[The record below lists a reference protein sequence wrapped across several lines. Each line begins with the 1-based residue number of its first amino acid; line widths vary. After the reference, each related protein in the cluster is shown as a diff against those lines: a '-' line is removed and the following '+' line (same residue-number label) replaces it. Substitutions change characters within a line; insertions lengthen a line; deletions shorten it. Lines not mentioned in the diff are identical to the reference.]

1 MLSRTDIRRECHKV
15 TFLKGDDLNQR
26 GAVQNLHWTKEL
38 EDGFEVVSMEASV
51 SGSHGNLYDVKLKI
65 DEDYREVLESDCEC
79 PAFYSYSGLCKHC
92 VAVLLDYIEERK
104 EQRMRPRA
112 LSAVPAAPRP
122 RTSTYGFDGILNQYV
137 YRDKVNLMQPDIL
150 GRVRLE
156 PYFYLPAENMRVEFK
171 IGCTRMYVLKNI
183 GDFVNAVA
191 RNEQVFY
198 GKELEFYHHP
208 EAFTPESRPL
218 VRFLQYSLL
227 KGSSYMGNYLSTVYK
242 RDLNVTP
249 ELIDD
254 FLDVA
259 GAGPLMG
266 ETADGIAREWSFRE
280 GEPVRRLEISGD
292 SYGIS
297 VKLQRMQ
304 LVTGKRYGYFF
315 DEGTIWKTNRER
327 IEEIREFLIY
337 MDSFGKSGLYVAGT
351 ELPAFARDMLPVLQE
366 HFEVE
371 MRNFSP
377 EEYLPEE
384 ASFEIYLDA
393 PQRDLLTCELYAVY
407 GEEKY
412 NLFDSLDLTERRD
425 ARREMLMKGL
435 VGEFFNAYDPGK
447 RQMVLSSDEER
458 LFFFLQ
464 EGIPRL
470 QELCEVYI
478 SDAVRAMRVLPAPH
492 VSVGVSIAGDLL
504 ELTLQSEEMPMDQL
518 ISILSRYDRK
528 KKYYRLKNGSFVDL
542 GDEGIRTLAQLKQ
555 ELMIADSAM
564 EDGVVSLPRYRAMYL
579 DGSLKEDSGL
589 SLQKGKSFRALV
601 RNMKTVD
608 DNDFEVPPELDGIL
622 RGYQKQGFLWIKTL
636 KANGFGGILA
646 DDMGLGKTL
655 QVIAFLLSEW
665 KESGGNP
672 GRPWLIVCP
681 ASLVFNWKSEVERF
695 APVLPV
701 YAAAGGAGERKQ
713 LLEQAAREKKG
724 VIITSYEL
732 LRRDIDIYTGMDF
745 ACEVIDEA
753 QFIKNHSTQAARAVK
768 QVPAGFRLALT
779 GTPVENRL
787 SELWSIFDF
796 LMPGFLYS
804 YRKFRE
810 RYELPI
816 VKNQDPEALTA
827 LRRMTGPFVLRR
839 LKKDV
844 LRELPGKEERI
855 VYSAASGRQ
864 QKLYT
869 ASALKLKEA
878 LAGGAWSGNGKL
890 EVLSQLMRLRQ
901 ICCDPALCFE
911 DYTGESA
918 KLETCVSLIASASAA
933 GHKILLFS
941 QFASML
947 ERIRERLLQEGISS
961 HLLVGATPKEERSR
975 MVQAF
980 ASDEVPVF
988 LISLKAGGTG
998 LNLTAADIV
1007 IHYDPW
1013 WNVAAQNQATDRAY
1027 RIGQEKP
1034 VTVYKLILKDTIE
1047 ENLLKLQNAKL
1058 ALAAQVVS
1066 EGMVSLGDLSQ
1077 NELME
1082 LFEQNP

>member
-254 FLDVA
+254 FLDAA

-315 DEGTIWKTNRER
+315 DEGTIWKTDRER

-458 LFFFLQ
+458 LFLFLQ

-601 RNMKTVD
+601 RNMKTVE

-681 ASLVFNWKSEVERF
+681 ASLVFNWKSEVQRF

-753 QFIKNHSTQAARAVK
+753 QFIKN

-787 SELWSIFDF
+787 SELWSIFDY
-796 LMPGFLYS
+796 LMPGFLFSYS
-804 YRKFRE
+804 RFRE
-810 RYELPI
+810 ELETPI
-816 VKNQDPEALTA
+816 VSREDEETA
-827 LRRMTGPFVLRR
+827 VRLHKMIRPFVLRR

-844 LRELPGKEERI
+844 LTDLPDKIEKPMMAVMEGEQ
-855 VYSAASGRQ
+855 SS
-864 QKLYT
+864 LYDAHVQRLIAVLT
-869 ASALKLKEA
+869 KQTDQEF
-878 LAGGAWSGNGKL
+878 AGTQIQ
-890 EVLSQLMRLRQ
+890 VLSELTKLRQ
-901 ICCDPALCFE
+901 ICCDPGLLFDGYE
-911 DYTGESA
+911 GDSA
-918 KLETCVSLIASASAA
+918 KTRLCMELIRNAA
-933 GHKILLFS
+933 EGGHKVLLFS
-941 QFASML
+941 QFTSML
-947 ERIRERLLQEGISS
+947 ERLKSALAKEKISYYTLDGS
-961 HLLVGATPKEERSR
+961 TPKVRR
-975 MVQAF
+975 MELVESFNRDDTQ
-980 ASDEVPVF
+980 VF
-988 LISLKAGGTG
+988 CISLKAGGTG

-1007 IHYDPW
+1007 IHFDPW
-1013 WNVAAQNQATDRAY
+1013 WNVAVQNQATDRAH
-1027 RIGQEKP
+1027 RIGQRNV
-1034 VTVYKLILKDTIE
+1034 VTVYKLIAKGTIE
-1047 ENLLKLQNAKL
+1047 EKITALQEKKK
-1058 ALAAQVVS
+1058 ALADS
-1066 EGMVSLGDLSQ
+1066 ILGGEEMGRASFTRE
-1077 NELME
+1077 ELME
-1082 LFEQNP
+1082 ILK

>member
-254 FLDVA
+254 FLDAA

-315 DEGTIWKTNRER
+315 DEGTIWKTDRER

-458 LFFFLQ
+458 LFL
-464 EGIPRL
+464 
-470 QELCEVYI
+470 I

-601 RNMKTVD
+601 RNMKTVE

-681 ASLVFNWKSEVERF
+681 ASLVFNWKSEVQRF

-787 SELWSIFDF
+787 SELWSIFDY
-796 LMPGFLYS
+796 LMPGFLFSYS
-804 YRKFRE
+804 RFRE
-810 RYELPI
+810 ELETPI
-816 VKNQDPEALTA
+816 VSREDEETA
-827 LRRMTGPFVLRR
+827 VRLHKMIRPFVLRR

-844 LRELPGKEERI
+844 LTDLPDKIEKPMMAVMEGEQ
-855 VYSAASGRQ
+855 SS
-864 QKLYT
+864 LYDAHVQRLIAVLT
-869 ASALKLKEA
+869 KQTDQEF
-878 LAGGAWSGNGKL
+878 AGTQIQ
-890 EVLSQLMRLRQ
+890 VLSELTKLRQ
-901 ICCDPALCFE
+901 ICCDPGLLFDGYE
-911 DYTGESA
+911 GDSA
-918 KLETCVSLIASASAA
+918 KTRLCMELIRNAA
-933 GHKILLFS
+933 EGGHKVLLFS
-941 QFASML
+941 QFTSML
-947 ERIRERLLQEGISS
+947 ERLKSALAKEKISYYTLDGS
-961 HLLVGATPKEERSR
+961 TPKVRR
-975 MVQAF
+975 MELVESFNRDDTQ
-980 ASDEVPVF
+980 VF
-988 LISLKAGGTG
+988 CISLKAGGTG

-1007 IHYDPW
+1007 IHFDPW
-1013 WNVAAQNQATDRAY
+1013 WNVAVQNQATDRAH
-1027 RIGQEKP
+1027 RIGQRNV
-1034 VTVYKLILKDTIE
+1034 VTVYKLIAKGTIE
-1047 ENLLKLQNAKL
+1047 EKITALQEKKK
-1058 ALAAQVVS
+1058 ALADS
-1066 EGMVSLGDLSQ
+1066 ILGGEEMGRASFTRE
-1077 NELME
+1077 ELME
-1082 LFEQNP
+1082 ILK

>member
-1 MLSRTDIRRECHKV
+1 M
-15 TFLKGDDLNQR
+15 
-26 GAVQNLHWTKEL
+26 
-38 EDGFEVVSMEASV
+38 
-51 SGSHGNLYDVKLKI
+51 
-65 DEDYREVLESDCEC
+65 
-79 PAFYSYSGLCKHC
+79 
-92 VAVLLDYIEERK
+92 
-104 EQRMRPRA
+104 
-112 LSAVPAAPRP
+112 
-122 RTSTYGFDGILNQYV
+122 
-137 YRDKVNLMQPDIL
+137 
-150 GRVRLE
+150 
-156 PYFYLPAENMRVEFK
+156 
-171 IGCTRMYVLKNI
+171 
-183 GDFVNAVA
+183 
-191 RNEQVFY
+191 
-198 GKELEFYHHP
+198 
-208 EAFTPESRPL
+208 
-218 VRFLQYSLL
+218 
-227 KGSSYMGNYLSTVYK
+227 
-242 RDLNVTP
+242 
-249 ELIDD
+249 
-254 FLDVA
+254 
-259 GAGPLMG
+259 
-266 ETADGIAREWSFRE
+266 
-280 GEPVRRLEISGD
+280 
-292 SYGIS
+292 
-297 VKLQRMQ
+297 
-304 LVTGKRYGYFF
+304 
-315 DEGTIWKTNRER
+315 
-327 IEEIREFLIY
+327 
-337 MDSFGKSGLYVAGT
+337 
-351 ELPAFARDMLPVLQE
+351 
-366 HFEVE
+366 
-371 MRNFSP
+371 
-377 EEYLPEE
+377 
-384 ASFEIYLDA
+384 
-393 PQRDLLTCELYAVY
+393 Y

-458 LFFFLQ
+458 LFLFLQ

-589 SLQKGKSFRALV
+589 SLQKRKSFRALV
-601 RNMKTVD
+601 RNMKTVE

-681 ASLVFNWKSEVERF
+681 ASLVFNWKSEVQRF

-787 SELWSIFDF
+787 SELWSIFDY
-796 LMPGFLYS
+796 LMPGFLFSYS
-804 YRKFRE
+804 RFRE
-810 RYELPI
+810 ELETPI
-816 VKNQDPEALTA
+816 VSREDEETA
-827 LRRMTGPFVLRR
+827 VRLHKMIRPFVLRR

-844 LRELPGKEERI
+844 LTDLPDKIEKPMMAVMEGEQSSLYDAHVQRLIAVRERRYRCFRSLPSCGR
-855 VYSAASGRQ
+855 SAA
-864 QKLYT
+864 
-869 ASALKLKEA
+869 
-878 LAGGAWSGNGKL
+878 
-890 EVLSQLMRLRQ
+890 
-901 ICCDPALCFE
+901 
-911 DYTGESA
+911 
-918 KLETCVSLIASASAA
+918 
-933 GHKILLFS
+933 
-941 QFASML
+941 
-947 ERIRERLLQEGISS
+947 IRG
-961 HLLVGATPKEERSR
+961 
-975 MVQAF
+975 F
-980 ASDEVPVF
+980 C
-988 LISLKAGGTG
+988 
-998 LNLTAADIV
+998 LTAMKGTV
-1007 IHYDPW
+1007 PKQGSV
-1013 WNVAAQNQATDRAY
+1013 WN
-1027 RIGQEKP
+1027 
-1034 VTVYKLILKDTIE
+1034 
-1047 ENLLKLQNAKL
+1047 
-1058 ALAAQVVS
+1058 
-1066 EGMVSLGDLSQ
+1066 
-1077 NELME
+1077 
-1082 LFEQNP
+1082 

>member
-1 MLSRTDIRRECHKV
+1 
-15 TFLKGDDLNQR
+15 
-26 GAVQNLHWTKEL
+26 
-38 EDGFEVVSMEASV
+38 
-51 SGSHGNLYDVKLKI
+51 
-65 DEDYREVLESDCEC
+65 
-79 PAFYSYSGLCKHC
+79 
-92 VAVLLDYIEERK
+92 
-104 EQRMRPRA
+104 
-112 LSAVPAAPRP
+112 
-122 RTSTYGFDGILNQYV
+122 
-137 YRDKVNLMQPDIL
+137 
-150 GRVRLE
+150 
-156 PYFYLPAENMRVEFK
+156 
-171 IGCTRMYVLKNI
+171 MYVLKNI

-254 FLDVA
+254 FLDAA

-315 DEGTIWKTNRER
+315 DEGTIWKTDRER

-458 LFFFLQ
+458 LFLFLQ

-601 RNMKTVD
+601 RNMKTVE

-681 ASLVFNWKSEVERF
+681 ASLVFNWKSEVQRF

-787 SELWSIFDF
+787 SELWSIFDY
-796 LMPGFLYS
+796 LMPGFLFSYS
-804 YRKFRE
+804 RFRE
-810 RYELPI
+810 ELETPI
-816 VKNQDPEALTA
+816 VSREDEETA
-827 LRRMTGPFVLRR
+827 VRLHKMIRPFVLRR

-844 LRELPGKEERI
+844 LTDLPDKIEKPMMAVMEGEQ
-855 VYSAASGRQ
+855 SS
-864 QKLYT
+864 LYDAHVQRLIAVLT
-869 ASALKLKEA
+869 KQTDQEF
-878 LAGGAWSGNGKL
+878 AGTQIQ
-890 EVLSQLMRLRQ
+890 VLSELTKLRQ
-901 ICCDPALCFE
+901 ICCDPGLLFDGYE
-911 DYTGESA
+911 GDSA
-918 KLETCVSLIASASAA
+918 KTRLCMELIRNAA
-933 GHKILLFS
+933 EGGHKVLLFS
-941 QFASML
+941 QFTSML
-947 ERIRERLLQEGISS
+947 ERLKSALAKEKISYYTLDGS
-961 HLLVGATPKEERSR
+961 TPKVRR
-975 MVQAF
+975 MELVESFNRDDTQ
-980 ASDEVPVF
+980 VF
-988 LISLKAGGTG
+988 CISLKAGGTG

-1007 IHYDPW
+1007 IHFDPW
-1013 WNVAAQNQATDRAY
+1013 WNVAVQNQATDRAH
-1027 RIGQEKP
+1027 RIGQRNV
-1034 VTVYKLILKDTIE
+1034 VTVYKLIAKGTIE
-1047 ENLLKLQNAKL
+1047 EKITALQEKKK
-1058 ALAAQVVS
+1058 ALADS
-1066 EGMVSLGDLSQ
+1066 ILGGEEMGRASFTRE
-1077 NELME
+1077 ELME
-1082 LFEQNP
+1082 ILK